1 MLVDSTD
8 HPSPNPKWSYQYE
21 STAAYGGTTFM
32 RLSNKWMKENH
43 SNHWSGGRK
52 RMKILVN
59 YLLTFLFICLIETSC
74 SFKTKCR
81 GISINE
87 VHTTTKHASM
97 RFSSLATFSKNKTSA
112 LKNYRKFNISRSIKK
127 SIKLSNWA
135 ENMEYPP
142 DVFIC
147 ENGYY
152 FLLSV
157 TKNPTGLDTN
167 FYHWIVLNNDGRV
180 VDEFVSLSKNINN
193 CYMEKGKLHM
203 VVYDYDDE
211 FFLKE
216 QSELIPIIIRDFIV
230 EDSLALSKESKFYVE
245 EG

>member
-1 MLVDSTD
+1 
-8 HPSPNPKWSYQYE
+8 
-21 STAAYGGTTFM
+21 
-32 RLSNKWMKENH
+32 
-43 SNHWSGGRK
+43 
-52 RMKILVN
+52 MKIPAN
-59 YLLTFLFICLIETSC
+59 YFLTFLFICLIGTSC
-74 SFKTKCR
+74 SYKTKCR

-203 VVYDYDDE
+203 VVYNYDDE
-211 FFLKE
+211 FFLKGA
-216 QSELIPIIIRDFIV
+216 IRI
-230 EDSLALSKESKFYVE
+230 DSDNNKGFYS
-245 EG
+245 